1 MKLSCKTIKIIH
13 PLKKGDTMRIDH
25 AKQPKLTL
33 VGAGPGDPDL
43 ITLKGIKAIKSA
55 NVILYD
61 ALLDNAL
68 LDYAKS
74 DAIKVYVGKRGGKNY
89 KSQAEINQLMVEMAF
104 EYGHV
109 VRLKGGDPFVFGRG
123 HEELDYAK
131 AFGLETAVV
140 PGISSIIAVPELQ
153 EIPVTKR
160 GRAESFWVITGT
172 TKEGRLSKDLNL
184 AAQSTATVIV
194 LMGMKKLPEI
204 VRLYKKIGRAEA
216 PIAII
221 QNGSNKNEKIGIG
234 NIASIEEIVKE
245 KQLGS
250 PAIIVIGDVVL
261 EHPSQLESIAIQAV
275 SDKI

>member
-1 MKLSCKTIKIIH
+1 
-13 PLKKGDTMRIDH
+13 MRIEN

-43 ITLKGIKAIKSA
+43 ITVKGIKALKSA
-55 NVILYD
+55 NVVLYD

-68 LDYAKS
+68 LEYAKPE
-74 DAIKVYVGKRGGKNY
+74 AIKIYVGKRGGTKY
-89 KSQAEINQLMVEMAF
+89 KSQAEINQLIVEAAF
-104 EYGHV
+104 EHGHV

-131 AFGLETAVV
+131 AFGLETAIV

-172 TKEGRLSKDLNL
+172 TKEGRLSKDLDL

-204 VRLYKKIGRAEA
+204 VRLYTSLGKSEM

-234 NIASIEEIVKE
+234 TIENIEQIAEE

-250 PAIIVIGDVVL
+250 PAIIMIGEVVL
-261 EHPSQLESIAIQAV
+261 EHPSQLESIAIEAAAE
-275 SDKI
+275 KI